1 MERVFCALLLSL
13 TTTTVFAQAD
23 SITGTW
29 LTEDKEAHVEISESN
44 NVYYG
49 KIVWLREPNN
59 PKTGKQWLDE
69 ENEDA
74 SKRKLPLV
82 GSTMLWGFTYNNG
95 KYVDGKIYDSR
106 NGTTYSGKLW
116 LTNNN
121 TLKVRGYWGIFH
133 STETWIRTQ

>member
-69 ENEDA
+69 E
-74 SKRKLPLV
+74 K
-82 GSTMLWGFTYNNG
+82 
-95 KYVDGKIYDSR
+95 
-106 NGTTYSGKLW
+106 
-116 LTNNN
+116 
-121 TLKVRGYWGIFH
+121 
-133 STETWIRTQ
+133 